1 MRKEKT
7 EHSARLPFAASM
19 LIFGTIDLP
28 SGVIAC
34 FRGLLGCV
42 LLLLLQRLGGKKP
55 GLAAIRKSLLPL
67 LISGGM
73 IGFNWMLLFE
83 AYRYTSIA
91 VATLCYYTAPVML
104 ILASPF
110 VFHERLTW
118 RQLVCVGLAACGMVL
133 VSGVLDGGTLPD
145 GTLTGIA
152 LAVGSA
158 VLYAAITAVNRKALT
173 SLDAYDKTIVQL
185 GAAGLVMAPYL
196 ALTGGFS
203 GLHLTALSAGL
214 MLLVSLTH
222 TAIPYAMYFGAM
234 VRLPTQTVALMSYL
248 DPITALS
255 RSPLP
260 VWPEP
265 SWFSALRSSASSGPE
280 RSSKIT
286 KRPPDIPDTVRPGVV
301 VFTVPAGRRRDR
313 RLSGSALRHRRRSRP
328 ACRA

>member
-7 EHSARLPFAASM
+7 ECSGRLPFAVSKFV
-19 LIFGTIDLP
+19 FGTIGLLRRVIDLP

-34 FRGLLGCV
+34 FRALLGCV
-42 LLLLLQRLGGKKP
+42 LLLRLQRLRGKKP
-55 GLAAIRKSLLPL
+55 ETASIRRYLLPL

-104 ILASPF
+104 ILASPL
-110 VFHERLTW
+110 VFREQFTW
-118 RQLVCVGLAACGMVL
+118 RQLVCVALAACGMVL

-152 LAVGSA
+152 LAIGSA
-158 VLYAAITAVNRKALT
+158 VLYASITAVNRKTL
-173 SLDAYDKTIVQL
+173 SRMDAYDKTIVQL
-185 GAAGLVMAPYL
+185 GAAGLVMVPYL

-203 GLHLTALSAGL
+203 DLHLTALSAGL

-248 DPITALS
+248 DPITALI
-255 RSPLP
+255 L
-260 VWPEP
+260 
-265 SWFSALRSSASSGPE
+265 SALVLHEPLS
-280 RSSKIT
+280 
-286 KRPPDIPDTVRPGVV
+286 
-301 VFTVPAGRRRDR
+301 PAGLTGAVLVLGSTV
-313 RLSGSALRHRRRSRP
+313 LSELWGGKKQ
-328 ACRA
+328 

>member
-1 MRKEKT
+1 MKT
-7 EHSARLPFAASM
+7 IEAQSKLKLIAS
-19 LIFGTIDLP
+19 LCIFGTISLFVRNIALGSGMIALSRGVLGAIFLLLYLALRKQKLDLP
-28 SGVIAC
+28 AVRNNLWI
-34 FRGLLGCV
+34 
-42 LLLLLQRLGGKKP
+42 LLL
-55 GLAAIRKSLLPL
+55 
-67 LISGGM
+67 SGGVM
-73 IGFNWMLLFE
+73 GLNWALLFE

-248 DPITALS
+248 DPITALI
-255 RSPLP
+255 L
-260 VWPEP
+260 
-265 SWFSALRSSASSGPE
+265 SALVLHEPLS
-280 RSSKIT
+280 
-286 KRPPDIPDTVRPGVV
+286 
-301 VFTVPAGRRRDR
+301 PAGLAGAVLVLGSTI
-313 RLSGSALRHRRRSRP
+313 LSELWAGKKQ
-328 ACRA
+328 

>member
-1 MRKEKT
+1 MRKEKA

-19 LIFGTIDLP
+19 LIFGTIGLLRRFIDLP

-104 ILASPF
+104 ILASP
-110 VFHERLTW
+110 
-118 RQLVCVGLAACGMVL
+118 L

-185 GAAGLVMAPYL
+185 GAAGLVMVPYL

-203 GLHLTALSAGL
+203 DLHLTALSAGL

-248 DPITALS
+248 DPITALI
-255 RSPLP
+255 L
-260 VWPEP
+260 
-265 SWFSALRSSASSGPE
+265 SALVLHEPLS
-280 RSSKIT
+280 
-286 KRPPDIPDTVRPGVV
+286 
-301 VFTVPAGRRRDR
+301 PAGLAGAVLVLGSTI
-313 RLSGSALRHRRRSRP
+313 LSELWAGKKQ
-328 ACRA
+328 

>member
-1 MRKEKT
+1 MKKEKT
-7 EHSARLPFAASM
+7 EVSARLPFAASM
-19 LIFGTIDLP
+19 LIFGTIGLLRRFIDLP

-42 LLLLLQRLGGKKP
+42 LLLLLQRLRGKQP
-55 GLAAIRKSLLPL
+55 DRASVRRYLLPL

-118 RQLVCVGLAACGMVL
+118 RQLVCVALAACGMVL
-133 VSGVLDGGTLPD
+133 VSGVLDGGALPD
-145 GTLTGIA
+145 GTLT
-152 LAVGSA
+152 
-158 VLYAAITAVNRKALT
+158 
-173 SLDAYDKTIVQL
+173 
-185 GAAGLVMAPYL
+185 AGLVMVPYL

-248 DPITALS
+248 DPITALI
-255 RSPLP
+255 L
-260 VWPEP
+260 
-265 SWFSALRSSASSGPE
+265 SALVLHEPLS
-280 RSSKIT
+280 
-286 KRPPDIPDTVRPGVV
+286 
-301 VFTVPAGRRRDR
+301 PAGLTGAVLVLGSTI
-313 RLSGSALRHRRRSRP
+313 LSELWGRKQQ
-328 ACRA
+328 

>member
-1 MRKEKT
+1 
-7 EHSARLPFAASM
+7 
-19 LIFGTIDLP
+19 
-28 SGVIAC
+28 
-34 FRGLLGCV
+34 
-42 LLLLLQRLGGKKP
+42 
-55 GLAAIRKSLLPL
+55 
-67 LISGGM
+67 
-73 IGFNWMLLFE
+73 
-83 AYRYTSIA
+83 
-91 VATLCYYTAPVML
+91 ML

-248 DPITALS
+248 DPITALI
-255 RSPLP
+255 L
-260 VWPEP
+260 
-265 SWFSALRSSASSGPE
+265 SALVLHEPLS
-280 RSSKIT
+280 
-286 KRPPDIPDTVRPGVV
+286 
-301 VFTVPAGRRRDR
+301 PAGLAGAVLVLGSTI
-313 RLSGSALRHRRRSRP
+313 LSELWAGKKQ
-328 ACRA
+328 